1 MDKNYINLL
10 VPQFAFRQCEL
21 HNNNALVSFVEPSQ
35 KSCSAITCE
44 NIQNEFVTMLLVLQG
59 KTEEQIKAEKAWYN
73 TEKVWLVHK
82 DGFSMGENKLLYPNL
97 CIKGLFLDICK
108 VNSQLSILSVML
120 CLFLGDSFSDCS
132 NTAALKAE
140 KILLMPILRGR
151 APA

>member
-21 HNNNALVSFVEPSQ
+21 HNHNALVSFVEPSQ

-108 VNSQLSILSVML
+108 VNSQLSILSVLL
-120 CLFLGDSFSDCS
+120 CLFLGDSFFRIVQVEQRS
-132 NTAALKAE
+132 KQR
-140 KILLMPILRGR
+140 KYF
-151 APA
+151 